1 MFQISDSDLY
11 CAITVFCCCYTRN
24 CILPYTTCVHLTP
37 YPQHITHPQMQC
49 VCRVF
54 SAVPIIVIN
63 DIKLINNQ
71 IFGPMCSSSHQHN
84 YILLFSCSVC
94 QTNLYKSHIC
104 IHGMCQS
111 MCEQPQRRQKQ
122 RRKFN

>member
-1 MFQISDSDLY
+1 MIY
-11 CAITVFCCCYTRN
+11 TVLSPCLLGWCCYKQIV
-24 CILPYTTCVHLTP
+24 CITLHYVFVATLDSLSAT
-37 YPQHITHPQMQC
+37 YHIHKCSVQNFQC
-49 VCRVF
+49 
-54 SAVPIIVIN
+54 AVPIIVIN